1 MRNPLEGASTNRR
14 NFLGLVG
21 LGAAS
26 VAGGGLLTGCSKEP
40 GAKGSATTAEQ
51 AAGVVPNFKDS
62 TLVQPDVKGVRPM
75 ADGYVKY
82 PTTLAD
88 AVTDKAI
95 TSGKPIT
102 ATTPW
107 WGPAPPTANKFV
119 EAVTADMGG
128 TINFSIQDGTT
139 YGDKLNTMLGAR
151 DVPDL
156 TCIPGWEI
164 NKLARF
170 SEGVHVLFEDLT
182 PYLAGDKISAYPL
195 LSGIDTKAWQDSV
208 WGGKL
213 MGVPFPTDAPFPTA
227 LFYRKDVA
235 DQRGIAAPT
244 TLDELYDFGKKMTNE
259 GKGEWAFGDIFQEV
273 LQICGNTGSQNGWA
287 KGADGKVYHRYET
300 PEYQRA
306 VEFMAK
312 IYSEKLI
319 HPELASSKGG
329 DVKTLFKGG
338 KIFMFADGGGAWK
351 EVQRPAVAITPAFN
365 MQAVKVFGA
374 DAGKPPVRWA
384 STPSI
389 MWTFIKKGLGQE
401 RTQELLRVLN
411 YTAAPFGTKEWE
423 LQNYGV
429 EGTHFKRDG
438 SGAPVTNDL
447 YVKEFANQFIFLGG
461 RPPVIVGGP
470 DIPNYASD
478 FVNWGNDATQY
489 IEKNP
494 WEGIKV
500 EVPTQQAAIQQPTDD
515 KITDIQRG
523 RRPLSDLPKVVDE
536 WKAGGGDAA
545 RDFYAKVLA
554 DNGR

>member
-1 MRNPLEGASTNRR
+1 MGASTNRR
-14 NFLGLVG
+14 NFLGLIG

-26 VAGGGLLTGCSKEP
+26 MAGGGLLAGCSKEP
-40 GAKGSATTAEQ
+40 GSTGSATTAEQ
-51 AAGVVPNFKDS
+51 AAGVVPTFKES
-62 TLVQPDVKGVRPM
+62 TLIPPDIKGVRPV
-75 ADGYVKY
+75 ADGYIKY
-82 PTTLAD
+82 PASLAD
-88 AVTDKAI
+88 AVTEKAI
-95 TSGKPIT
+95 TSGQPIS

-107 WGPAPPTANKFV
+107 WGPAPPTDNKLV
-119 EAVTADMGG
+119 AAVNADLGG
-128 TINFSIQDGTT
+128 TVNFSIQDGVT

-170 SEGVHVLFEDLT
+170 NDAVHVLFEDLT
-182 PYLAGDKISAYPL
+182 PYLAGDKVSAYPL
-195 LSGIDTKAWQDSV
+195 LAGLDTKAWSDSV

-213 MGVPFPTDAPFPTA
+213 MGVPFPSDNPFPSL

-244 TLDELYDFGKKMTNE
+244 NLDELYDFGKKMTDPDS
-259 GKGEWAFGDIFQEV
+259 GEWAFGDIFQEV

-300 PEYQRA
+300 ENYKRA
-306 VEFMAK
+306 VEFMTRVYA
-312 IYSEKLI
+312 EKLI
-319 HPELASSKGG
+319 HPDIASSKGG

-338 KIFMFADGGGAWK
+338 KIFMFWDGGGAWK
-351 EVQRPAVAITPAFN
+351 EVWRPAIQADPKFD

-374 DAGKPPVRWA
+374 DASTPPVRWGG
-384 STPSI
+384 TPSI
-389 MWTFIKKGLGQE
+389 MWTFVKKGLGQE

-411 YTAAPFGTKEWE
+411 YVAAPFGTKEWE

-429 EGTHFKRDG
+429 EGTHFKRDSAG
-438 SGAPVTNDL
+438 TPVTNDL

-470 DIPNYASD
+470 DIPTYAEA
-478 FVNWGNDATQY
+478 FVNWGNDATKY
-489 IEKNP
+489 LEKNP

-500 EVPTQQAAIQQPTDD
+500 EVPTEQAAIEQPTAD
-515 KITDIQRG
+515 KVTDIMRG
-523 RRPLSDLPKVVDE
+523 RRPLSDFDKVVTE
-536 WKAGGGDAA
+536 WRNGGGDKA
-545 RDFYAKVLA
+545 REFYAKVLA